1 MTPHTA
7 PALRTGTWTVL
18 SGRTTA
24 TFEVRNFG
32 FNRVRGTIPV
42 SAGTVEVSGGEVTA
56 VAATLDLGS
65 LDTQNPRRDA
75 DLRKPKL
82 LDSAAHPG
90 LAFEATAI
98 RRHEGWEVSGE
109 LKLRGTSCP
118 LTLSVAPPTDGGPG
132 GVRVRATGTLDRA
145 ALGVRAPRVMIGRYV
160 RIVVD
165 AWLEPP
171 S

>member
-1 MTPHTA
+1 MTRPTA

-42 SAGTVEVSGGEVTA
+42 TAGTVEVTGGEVTA
-56 VAATLDLGS
+56 IAATLDLGA
-65 LDTQNPRRDA
+65 LDTENPRRDA

-82 LDSAAHPG
+82 LDSATHPE
-90 LAFEATAI
+90 LVFEAARI
-98 RRHEGWEVSGE
+98 WRHEGWEVTGE
-109 LKLRGTSCP
+109 LRLRGTSCP
-118 LTLSVAPPTDGGPG
+118 LTLTVEPPTGEGH
-132 GVRVRATGTLDRA
+132 VRATGTLDRA
-145 ALGVRAPRVMIGRYV
+145 PLGVRAPRPMIGRYV

-165 AWLEPP
+165 AWLAPP

>member
-1 MTPHTA
+1 MKPPAA

-18 SGRTTA
+18 SSRTSA
-24 TFEVRNFG
+24 AFEVRNFG

-42 SAGTVEVSGGEVTA
+42 TAGTVEVTGGGVTA
-56 VAATLDLGS
+56 VAATLDLGA
-65 LDTQNPRRDA
+65 LDTENPRRDA
-75 DLRKPKL
+75 DLRKPQL
-82 LDSAAHPG
+82 LDSAACPE
-90 LAFEATAI
+90 LVFEATGI
-98 RRHEGWEVSGE
+98 RRHEGWEVTGT

-118 LTLSVAPPTDGGPG
+118 LTLTVAPPTGGGPG

-145 ALGVRAPRVMIGRYV
+145 PLGVRAPRLMIGRYV